1 MKCHLFFVS
10 LLLLLLSLPMAAQ
23 QNKFRVVDFQEDPL
37 DLTAVEH
44 EKRDANGDRYAVIKV
59 SSENPDDE
67 LREYLFNFGY
77 LNHITE
83 YHNNKIWL
91 YVQRNAKRVTIQ
103 REGYRTID
111 NFDLKTTIMP
121 GKTYVMILSAEAQ
134 KVMKQMVQFVIT
146 PADAKATVLIK
157 KEVQGASEEMF
168 GTTDNSGMVSKLLD
182 YGKYYYRVVAE
193 NYHLSDGMM
202 LLDNENET
210 YVEKITLRGNFGNV
224 TLRTTQ
230 AADIYVDGQK
240 RGTQQWTGN
249 LKAGNYTIECRQANH
264 KSSTQYITV
273 NEGETKTFDLTPPTP
288 ITGKLSISSTPL
300 DADIMIDGQS
310 YGKTPKLIP
319 NLLIGQHQIAL
330 SKSGFAEEKSQ
341 VEIKE
346 EQIAELNLTLH
357 QNEEIFTITNNGKT
371 VSFKMIRVA
380 AGTFQMGSNTR
391 FSNEQPFHN
400 VTLTNDYYIG
410 ETEVTQELWEAVMGS
425 NPSSF
430 KDAQNPVENVSW
442 DDCKTF
448 INKLNSLAGQRFRL
462 PTEAEWE
469 YAARGG
475 NKSSNYT
482 YPGSNNLKDV
492 AWYKDNSNSKTHSV
506 KTKAPNELGIYDM
519 SGNVWEWCEDWYD
532 ESYYK
537 NSPTTDPTGPASDS
551 FRVYRGGGW
560 LNFATDCHSAYRGFG
575 MPSGTGDSLGL
586 RLALSVSE

>member
-1 MKCHLFFVS
+1 MISLRQIQLLF
-10 LLLLLLSLPMAAQ
+10 LLLLLSLPMAAQ

-91 YVQRNAKRVTIQ
+91 YVQRNAKRMTIQ

-121 GKTYVMILSAEAQ
+121 GKTYVMILSSEAQ
-134 KVMKQMVQFVIT
+134 KVKKQMVQFVIT
-146 PADAKATVLIK
+146 PVDAKATVLIK
-157 KEVQGASEEMF
+157 KEAQGASEEMF
-168 GTTDNSGMVSKLLD
+168 GTTDNAGMVSKLLD

-240 RGTQQWTGN
+240 RGTQQWTGS

-264 KSSTQYITV
+264 KSSMQYITV

-300 DADIMIDGQS
+300 DADITIDGQS

-319 NLLIGQHQIAL
+319 NLLIGPHQITL

-346 EQIAELNLTLH
+346 EQIAELKLTLH
-357 QNEEIFTITNNGKT
+357 QNVGTFTITNNGKT
-371 VSFKMIRVA
+371 VSFKMIRVE
-380 AGTFQMGSNTR
+380 AGTFQMGGNLSDCKPIH
-391 FSNEQPFHN
+391 S

-410 ETEVTQELWEAVMGS
+410 ETEVTQELWETVMGN
-425 NPSSF
+425 NPSNS
-430 KDAQNPVENVSW
+430 KSAQNPVEMVSW
-442 DDCKTF
+442 NDSKTF
-448 INKLNSLAGQRFRL
+448 INKLNSLTGQKFRL
-462 PTEAEWE
+462 PSEAEWE

-475 NKSSNYT
+475 RKSRNYT
-482 YPGSNNLKDV
+482 YSGSNNIKDV
-492 AWYKDNSNSKTHSV
+492 AWYKDNSNNKSHVV
-506 KTKAPNELGIYDM
+506 KAKAPNELGIYDM
-519 SGNVWEWCEDWYD
+519 SGNVSEWCEDFYD
-532 ESYYK
+532 DKYYEQ
-537 NSPTTDPTGPASDS
+537 SPKINPTGPTSGY
-551 FRVYRGGGW
+551 FRIIRDGGFDGW
-560 LNFATDCHSAYRGFG
+560 AVNVETSSRIHNVPVLFTND
-575 MPSGTGDSLGL
+575 LGL

>member
-1 MKCHLFFVS
+1 M
-10 LLLLLLSLPMAAQ
+10 
-23 QNKFRVVDFQEDPL
+23 
-37 DLTAVEH
+37 
-44 EKRDANGDRYAVIKV
+44 
-59 SSENPDDE
+59 
-67 LREYLFNFGY
+67 
-77 LNHITE
+77 
-83 YHNNKIWL
+83 
-91 YVQRNAKRVTIQ
+91 QRNAKRVTIQ

-157 KEVQGASEEMF
+157 KEAQGVSEEMF
-168 GTTDNSGMVSKLLD
+168 GTTDNAGMVSKLLD

-240 RGTQQWTGN
+240 RGTQQWTGG

-300 DADIMIDGQS
+300 DADITIDGQS

-319 NLLIGQHQIAL
+319 NLLIGPHQITL

-346 EQIAELNLTLH
+346 EQIAELKLTLH

-371 VSFKMIRVA
+371 VSFKMIRVE
-380 AGTFQMGSNTR
+380 AGTFQMGG
-391 FSNEQPFHN
+391 NEYKPIHS

-410 ETEVTQELWEAVMGS
+410 ETEVTQELWEVVMGS
-425 NPSSF
+425 NPSRF
-430 KDAQNPVENVSW
+430 KGARNPVEKVRWN
-442 DDCKTF
+442 DCKTF

-475 NKSSNYT
+475 NKSRNYT
-482 YPGSNNLKDV
+482 YSGSNNIDDV
-492 AWYKDNSNSKTHSV
+492 AWYDGTSSEKSHPV
-506 KTKAPNELGIYDM
+506 RTKAPNELGIYDM
-519 SGNVWEWCEDWYD
+519 SGNVFEWCEDWD
-532 ESYYK
+532 SSTYYQ
-537 NSPTTDPTGPASDS
+537 NSPSTNPTGPTSGS
-551 FRVYRGGGW
+551 YRVYRGGGW
-560 LNFATDCHSAYRGFG
+560 FDEAACCRSVYRSSIKPSDCLSH
-575 MPSGTGDSLGL
+575 LGL